1 MSTPADAQNSYSAL
15 RGTLFSSIVAPEYTE
30 ELRSGINRVQC
41 LERGAAVIEAMAHG
55 LVCVA
60 SVLAFAAGFYN
71 DKNLSFVAACSSTLS
86 LALLRY
92 VNYARETADSKATSI
107 NRMLDRAGIEPLFDS
122 QHGHS
127 HGTLTG
133 GGTAAEI
140 SV

>member
-1 MSTPADAQNSYSAL
+1 MTSPETYSAL
-15 RGTLFSSIVAPEYTE
+15 RGQLFSSIVVPEFTDE
-30 ELRSGINRVQC
+30 IRTGINRVQL
-41 LERGAAVIEAMAHG
+41 LERGAAVIEAAAHG

-60 SVLAFAAGFYN
+60 SVLAFAAGFYD

-92 VNYARETADSKATSI
+92 VNYAREAAESKATSI

-127 HGTLTG
+127 HGTTITG
-133 GGTAAEI
+133 GGAPVEI